1 MRLSERLE
9 AHASSWPTVYES
21 DRANIDLLREAAEM
35 AKSVEEAKPVASR
48 HLMDL
53 GAAGRA
59 WSRWMEPDDR
69 VAWPIIRS
77 EHAYPEVREPARRD
91 G

>member
-1 MRLSERLE
+1 MKLSERLE
-9 AHASSWPTVYES
+9 SHAASWPTAYES
-21 DRANIDLLREAAEM
+21 DRANIGLLREAAKM
-35 AKSVEEAKPVASR
+35 AKSVEEAKTVAVR

-77 EHAYPEVREPARRD
+77 EYAYSAPPPP
-91 G
+91 